1 TIPLSFI
8 YFLPSFRKGL
18 RSQGGEDQGTK
29 MARGSPGPWFVLWVC
44 LVLAADFGEGRE
56 EKPFGE
62 MCMEDFTAG
71 VPDLV
76 LDTDASVQNGAT
88 FLSSP
93 MVHRSRDCMRACC
106 KDPACNLALV
116 EQVPGTEEDHIQGCF
131 LLNCLY
137 EQAFVCRFARKIGFL
152 NFLRKDVYDS
162 YLAMQ
167 DHRSNDDHPPIA
179 RTGMDMRVQPGEPV
193 MLRGIESTDDRGIVS
208 YEWKQVFGDPSVEMK
223 KHEEDQVEISNLQA
237 GTYIFQ
243 LTVTDTAQQQ
253 DFTNITIMV
262 LNSEQTEEH
271 CLTPKKVGWCRGSFP
286 RWFYNPTLQQCQEF
300 IFGGCKP
307 NKNNYL
313 REEECK
319 LACKNVRGESISK
332 ISPLFLI
339 GLGWPICNGNCQSP
353 FFRCKD
359 GCCIDAYLEC
369 DETLDCADGSDEMY
383 CEQYA
388 REFNRLQK
396 INVTRKQGHCVDL
409 PNTGQCTESIPRWY
423 YNPFSEKC
431 DPFTYGGCGG
441 NNNNFKEEEDCM
453 KSCSGITKADAIG
466 RRWESFESQT
476 AILSAFEVVI
486 AVLLGICIMVVLAI
500 IGYFFLKNRKK
511 SRRRQP
517 TTATNSTLSTTEDTE
532 HLFYS
537 SATKPV

>member
-1 TIPLSFI
+1 
-8 YFLPSFRKGL
+8 
-18 RSQGGEDQGTK
+18 GEDRGAE
-29 MARGSPGPWFVLWVC
+29 MARASLCPQLALWVC
-44 LVLAADFGEGRE
+44 LVVTAALGEE
-56 EKPFGE
+56 QENKPFGE
-62 MCMEDFTAG
+62 KCLEDFTAG
-71 VPDLV
+71 MPGLV

-116 EQVPGTEEDHIQGCF
+116 EQVPGKEEDHIQGCF

-152 NFLRKDVYDS
+152 NFLRKDVYES

-167 DHRSNDDHPPIA
+167 DHGSSDDRPPTA
-179 RTGMDMRVQPGEPV
+179 RTGRDMRVQPGEPV
-193 MLRGIESTDDRGIVS
+193 VLRGTESTDDRGIVS
-208 YEWKQVFGDPSVEMK
+208 YEWKQVLGEPSVEMK

-237 GTYIFQ
+237 GTYVFQ

-262 LNSEQTEEH
+262 LNPEQTEEH
-271 CLTPKKVGWCRGSFP
+271 CLSPKKVGWCRGSFP
-286 RWFYNPTLQQCQEF
+286 RWFYNPSLQQCEEF

-319 LACKNVRGESISK
+319 LACKNVRV
-332 ISPLFLI
+332 
-339 GLGWPICNGNCQSP
+339 CNGKCQSP
-353 FFRCKD
+353 YFRCKD

-396 INVTRKQGHCVDL
+396 LNITHKRDHCVDL
-409 PNTGQCTESIPRWY
+409 PETGQCTESIPRWY

-441 NNNNFKEEEDCM
+441 NNNNFEKEEECM

-466 RRWESFESQT
+466 RRWESFEPQN

-486 AVLLGICIMVVLAI
+486 AVLLGICIMVVLVI
-500 IGYFFLKNRKK
+500 IGYFILKNTKK
-511 SRRRQP
+511 NSRRRHT

-532 HLFYS
+532 HLFYNG
-537 SATKPV
+537 ATKPV

>member
-1 TIPLSFI
+1 
-8 YFLPSFRKGL
+8 
-18 RSQGGEDQGTK
+18 
-29 MARGSPGPWFVLWVC
+29 MARRSAGQWFVLWVS
-44 LVLAADFGEGRE
+44 LLLAADFSKGQE

-62 MCMEDFTAG
+62 TCLEDFTAG
-71 VPDLV
+71 MPDFV

-93 MVHRSRDCMRACC
+93 MVHRSRDCVRACC

-116 EQVPGTEEDHIQGCF
+116 EQVPGTEDDHIQGCF

-137 EQAFVCRFARKIGFL
+137 EQAFVCRFARKIGFV

-162 YLAMQ
+162 YQTMQ
-167 DHRSNDDHPPIA
+167 NHGSSDDRPPVA

-193 MLRGIESTDDRGIVS
+193 MLRGTESTDDRGIVR
-208 YEWKQVFGDPSVEMK
+208 YDWKQILGDTSVEMK
-223 KHEEDQVEISNLQA
+223 NHKEDEVEISNLQP
-237 GTYIFQ
+237 GTYVFQ

-253 DFTNITIMV
+253 DFTNITVMV
-262 LNSEQTEEH
+262 LSSEQTEEH

-286 RWFYNPTLQQCQEF
+286 RWFYNPSLQQCEEF

-319 LACKNVRGESISK
+319 LACKNVRGSVGGRQE
-332 ISPLFLI
+332 P
-339 GLGWPICNGNCQSP
+339 
-353 FFRCKD
+353 D
-359 GCCIDAYLEC
+359 
-369 DETLDCADGSDEMY
+369 
-383 CEQYA
+383 A

-396 INVTRKQGHCVDL
+396 INITHKQGHCVDL
-409 PNTGQCTESIPRWY
+409 PDSGQCTDSIPRWY

-441 NNNNFKEEEDCM
+441 NNNNFQEEEECM
-453 KSCSGITKADAIG
+453 KSCSGITKADVIG
-466 RRWESFESQT
+466 RRWESFESQSDT
-476 AILSAFEVVI
+476 LSAFEVVI
-486 AVLLGICIMVVLAI
+486 AVLLGICIMVVLVI
-500 IGYFFLKNRKK
+500 IGYFFLKKRKK
-511 SRRRQP
+511 SSRRRQP
-517 TTATNSTLSTTEDTE
+517 ATATNSTLSTTEDTE

>member
-1 TIPLSFI
+1 MDRQPLC
-8 YFLPSFRKGL
+8 FRGPKQH
-18 RSQGGEDQGTK
+18 SP
-29 MARGSPGPWFVLWVC
+29 MARRSPGPWFVPWVC
-44 LVLAADFGEGRE
+44 LVLVLDFGEGQK

-62 MCMEDFTAG
+62 MCLEEFTAG
-71 VPDLV
+71 LPDWV

-93 MVHRSRDCMRACC
+93 MVLRSRDCMRACC

-116 EQVPGTEEDHIQGCF
+116 EQGPGTEEDHIQGCF

-137 EQAFVCRFARKIGFL
+137 EQTFVCRFARKIGFL
-152 NFLRKDVYDS
+152 NFLKKDVYDS

-167 DHRSNDDHPPIA
+167 NHGSSDDHPPTA
-179 RTGMDMRVQPGEPV
+179 RAVKDMRVQPGEPV
-193 MLRGIESTDDRGIVS
+193 MLRGTESTDDHGIV
-208 YEWKQVFGDPSVEMK
+208 K
-223 KHEEDQVEISNLQA
+223 DQVEISNLQV
-237 GTYIFQ
+237 GTYVFQ

-253 DFTNITIMV
+253 DFTNITIIV
-262 LNSEQTEEH
+262 LSSEQTEEH

-286 RWFYNPTLQQCQEF
+286 RWFYNPSLQQCEEF

-313 REEECK
+313 REDECE
-319 LACKNVRGESISK
+319 LACRNVRGH
-332 ISPLFLI
+332 PVQ
-339 GLGWPICNGNCQSP
+339 PTTQICNGNCQAP

-369 DETLDCADGSDEMY
+369 DETPDCADESDEMY
-383 CEQYA
+383 CEQCKYA

-396 INVTRKQGHCVDL
+396 INVTRKQGHCLDL
-409 PNTGQCTESIPRWY
+409 PDTGQCTESIPRWY
-423 YNPFSEKC
+423 YNPFLEKC

-441 NNNNFKEEEDCM
+441 NSNNFEQEEECM
-453 KSCSGITKADAIG
+453 KSCSGITSNSVVPKTG
-466 RRWESFESQT
+466 S
-476 AILSAFEVVI
+476 VVI
-486 AVLLGICIMVVLAI
+486 AVVLGICIMVVLVI
-500 IGYFFLKNRKK
+500 IGYFFLKKRKK
-511 SRRRQP
+511 SSRRRQP

>member
-1 TIPLSFI
+1 
-8 YFLPSFRKGL
+8 
-18 RSQGGEDQGTK
+18 DQGSK
-29 MARGSPGPWFVLWVC
+29 MARRSPGPRFVLWVC
-44 LVLAADFGEGRE
+44 LVLAVDLGEGQEEKSFGET
-56 EKPFGE
+56 
-62 MCMEDFTAG
+62 CLEDFTAG
-71 VPDLV
+71 MPDLV

-93 MVHRSRDCMRACC
+93 MVHRSRDCIRACC

-116 EQVPGTEEDHIQGCF
+116 EQVPGTEEDRIQDCF

-162 YLAMQ
+162 YLTMQ
-167 DHRSNDDHPPIA
+167 NHGSSDDHPPIA

-193 MLRGIESTDDRGIVS
+193 MLRGTESMDDRGIVS
-208 YEWKQVFGDPSVEMK
+208 YEWKQVLGDPSVEMK
-223 KHEEDQVEISNLQA
+223 KHKEDQVEISNLQA
-237 GTYIFQ
+237 GTYVFQ

-262 LNSEQTEEH
+262 LNSEQTEEY

-286 RWFYNPTLQQCQEF
+286 RWFYNPSLQQCEEF

-319 LACKNVRGESISK
+319 LACKNVRGSVGGRQQ
-332 ISPLFLI
+332 PV
-339 GLGWPICNGNCQSP
+339 CNGNCQSP

-383 CEQYA
+383 CEEYA

-396 INVTRKQGHCVDL
+396 INVTRNQDHCVDL
-409 PNTGQCTESIPRWY
+409 PDTGQCTESIPRWY

-441 NNNNFKEEEDCM
+441 NNNNFEEEEECM
-453 KSCSGITKADAIG
+453 KSCKGVTKADAIG
-466 RRWESFESQT
+466 RRWESLESQN

-486 AVLLGICIMVVLAI
+486 AVLLGICIMVVLVI

-511 SRRRQP
+511 NSRRRQP

>member
-1 TIPLSFI
+1 
-8 YFLPSFRKGL
+8 
-18 RSQGGEDQGTK
+18 
-29 MARGSPGPWFVLWVC
+29 MARGRPSRQTGLWVC
-44 LVLAADFGEGRE
+44 LVLVAGVVFGEE
-56 EKPFGE
+56 QETKPFGE
-62 MCMEDFTAG
+62 TCLEDFTAG
-71 VPDLV
+71 IPGLV

-93 MVHRSRDCMRACC
+93 RVHRSRDCMRACC
-106 KDPACNLALV
+106 KDPDCNLALV
-116 EQVPGTEEDHIQGCF
+116 EQAPALGEDHIQGCF

-137 EQAFVCRFARKIGFL
+137 EQTFVCRFARKVGFL
-152 NFLRKDVYDS
+152 NFLKRDVYDT
-162 YLAMQ
+162 YHQAMQ
-167 DHRSNDDHPPIA
+167 KHGSSDDRPPIA
-179 RTGMDMRVQPGEPV
+179 RTGMDMRVQPGESV
-193 MLRGIESTDDRGIVS
+193 MLRGTDSTDDHGIVA
-208 YEWKQVFGDPSVEMK
+208 YEWKQILGDPSVEIK
-223 KHEEDQVEISNLQA
+223 KLEKDQAEISNLQV
-237 GTYIFQ
+237 GTYVFQ

-253 DFTNITIMV
+253 DFTNITIIV

-286 RWFYNPTLQQCQEF
+286 RWFYDPTLQQCQEF

-319 LACKNVRGESISK
+319 LACRNVKGESASK
-332 ISPLFLI
+332 I
-339 GLGWPICNGNCQSP
+339 ICNGNCQASS
-353 FFRCKD
+353 FRCKD

-369 DETLDCADGSDEMY
+369 DETPDCADGSDEVY

-396 INVTRKQGHCVDL
+396 INITRKQAHCVEL
-409 PNTGQCTESIPRWY
+409 PDTGQCTESIPRWY

-431 DPFTYGGCGG
+431 DRFTYGGCDG
-441 NNNNFKEEEDCM
+441 NMNNFEEEEECM
-453 KSCSGITKADAIG
+453 KSCSGVTSNPCSFFCKTLFSLLTPNSERDAIG
-466 RRWESFESQT
+466 RRWETFEPHSDT
-476 AILSAFEVVI
+476 LSAFEVVI

-500 IGYFFLKNRKK
+500 IGYFFLKNRRKS

-532 HLFYS
+532 HLFYNG
-537 SATKPV
+537 ATKPV